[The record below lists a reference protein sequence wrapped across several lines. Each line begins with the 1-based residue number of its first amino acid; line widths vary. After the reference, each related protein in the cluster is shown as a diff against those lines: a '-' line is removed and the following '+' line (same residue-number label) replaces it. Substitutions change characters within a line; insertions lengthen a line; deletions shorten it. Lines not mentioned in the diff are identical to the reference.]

1 MKTRPKGL
9 DTPATRKIIKWMS
22 AANVWIYRKTN
33 GRLGKTWRVGSAL
46 RRGVPVCLV
55 TTTGRKSGRPR
66 TVPLLYIRDTENVV
80 LVASQGGL
88 PEDPQWYRNV
98 LADPDISV
106 QFGATIYRMRARTAN
121 PEERA
126 ILWPRLTAV
135 YADFDSYQAW
145 TDREIPVVIC
155 EPS

>member
-33 GRLGKTWRVGSAL
+33 GRVGKTWRVGSAL

-106 QFGATIYRMRARTAN
+106 QFGATISRMRARTAN

-126 ILWPRLTAV
+126 TLWPRLTAV

-145 TDREIPVVIC
+145 TEREIPVVIC

>member
-33 GRLGKTWRVGSAL
+33 GRVGKTWRVGSAL

-106 QFGATIYRMRARTAN
+106 QFGATISRMRARTAN

-126 ILWPRLTAV
+126 TLWPRLTAV